1 MFVTENLA
9 ALRADLNT
17 LRRESSAPV
26 ALVPTMGAL
35 HAGHLSLAQRALE
48 DGCQVVATIF
58 VNPTQFAAHED
69 LESYPSSLE
78 QDLAML
84 RQQGIAGVWTPK
96 VSTMYPG
103 LDVTRVRLGS
113 GLTQRWEGEYR
124 PHFFEG
130 VATVVT
136 KLLIATLPDRAYFGE
151 KDFQQLKVIEA
162 MTQDLLLPTQIL
174 GCPTVR
180 ESDGLA
186 MSSRNAYLSAEER
199 ALAPALYGLLSECAD
214 DVRSDPSPTAVAH
227 SIHMVQSRLLD
238 SGFKNIDY
246 LALVDANSLAPLDGL
261 PKGKDARLIA
271 AATLGSTRL
280 IDNISV

>member
-9 ALRADLNT
+9 ALRADMNA
-17 LRRESSAPV
+17 LRRHSSAPI

-35 HAGHLSLAQRALE
+35 HPGHLSLAQRALE

-58 VNPTQFAAHED
+58 VNPTQFAAPED
-69 LESYPSSLE
+69 LDSYPSSLE

-113 GLTQRWEGEYR
+113 GLTQRWEGEHR

-162 MTQDLLLPTQIL
+162 LTQDLLLPTQIF

-186 MSSRNAYLSAEER
+186 MSSRNAYLSAKER
-199 ALAPALYGLLSECAD
+199 AQAPALYRLLSKCAD
-214 DVRSDPSPTAVAH
+214 DVRSDPSPSAVTN
-227 SIHMVQSRLLD
+227 SIQRVQSGLLE

-246 LALVDANSLAPLDGL
+246 LALVDARSLAPLDGL
-261 PKGKDARLIA
+261 AKGKHARLIA
-271 AATLGSTRL
+271 AATLGNTRL
-280 IDNISV
+280 IDNIAV